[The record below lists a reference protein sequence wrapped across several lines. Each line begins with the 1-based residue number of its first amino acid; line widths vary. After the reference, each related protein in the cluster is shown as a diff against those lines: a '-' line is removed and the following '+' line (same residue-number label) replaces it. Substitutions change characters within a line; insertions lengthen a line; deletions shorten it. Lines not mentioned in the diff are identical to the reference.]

1 MTIRISEQGIEWIK
15 EDDGCVFRGNK
26 IMRIKWDKQSA
37 RAPIVKTEALL
48 NSGVSGRTSFSNYC
62 K

>member
-1 MTIRISEQGIEWIK
+1 MTIRISEQGVEWID

-26 IMRIKWDKQSA
+26 MVRSRRDE
-37 RAPIVKTEALL
+37 KTTKTNSLL
-48 NSGVSGRTSFSNYC
+48 NSGVSGRTFFFNRFNETI